1 VLHALEKSLIRKA
14 RRGDAEAIERLIR
27 THQESLYGFL
37 LRLSGRPQVAEDLV
51 QEAFVRVLK
60 NLDRFDDRFRFSTW
74 LFTIAR
80 RLFVNHIQKLAPS
93 FDSDTVGLASGVSRR
108 PDQISA
114 DGESRAN
121 LHGVLE
127 VALDSLS
134 LVQREIVLLF
144 HQQEWSIEEIARQL
158 DMPEGTVKSHL
169 HRARRRMLGAIR
181 GNPTL
186 HARAVE
192 TWNGPVDE
200 ALAAAR
206 EARS

>member
-1 VLHALEKSLIRKA
+1 MLHAFEKSLIRKA
-14 RRGDAEAIERLIR
+14 RGGDAEAIERLIR

-37 LRLSGRPQVAEDLV
+37 LRLSGRPHLAEDLV

-80 RLFVNHIQKLAPS
+80 RLYVNSVQKLAPS
-93 FDSDTVGLASGVSRR
+93 FDSDVIGFASGDARR
-108 PDQISA
+108 PDEITA
-114 DGESRAN
+114 DGESRSN
-121 LHGVLE
+121 LTGVLE
-127 VALDSLS
+127 VALGSLS

-144 HQQEWSIEEIARQL
+144 HQQEWPIEEIAL
-158 DMPEGTVKSHL
+158 HLSMPEGTVKSHL
-169 HRARRRMLGAIR
+169 HRARRRMLEAIR
-181 GNPTL
+181 SSPTL

-192 TWNGPVDE
+192 TWDGPVEE

-206 EARS
+206 EGRT

>member
-1 VLHALEKSLIRKA
+1 LIRQA
-14 RRGDAEAIERLIR
+14 RRGDPAAVERLIR
-27 THQESLYGFL
+27 THQESVYGFL
-37 LRLSGRPQVAEDLV
+37 LRLSGRPHVAEDLA
-51 QEAFVRVLK
+51 QDAFVRVLR
-60 NLDRFDDRFRFSTW
+60 NLDRFDDRYRFSTW

-169 HRARRRMLGAIR
+169 HRARRRMLEAIR

-192 TWNGPVDE
+192 CWDGPVDE

-206 EARS
+206 EART

>member
-1 VLHALEKSLIRKA
+1 MLHALEKSLIRKA
-14 RRGDAEAIERLIR
+14 RRGDAAAIERLIR
-27 THQESLYGFL
+27 THQDSLYAFL

-80 RLFVNHIQKLAPS
+80 RLFVNHIQKFAPS
-93 FDSDTVGLASGVSRR
+93 FDSDTVGLASGRSRR
-108 PDQISA
+108 PDQITA
-114 DGESRAN
+114 DGESRSN
-121 LHGVLE
+121 LLGVLE

-144 HQQEWSIEEIARQL
+144 HQQEWPIEEIAHHL
-158 DMPEGTVKSHL
+158 SMPEGTVKSHL
-169 HRARRRMLGAIR
+169 HRARRRMLEAIR
-181 GNPTL
+181 GNPIL

-192 TWNGPVDE
+192 CWDGPVDE